1 MVGQT
6 VFDVAVDFRFFVLQK
21 SFVSFFFQANG
32 SRSKSNSFDMASLL
46 LTALPHDCL
55 VSIAALVPTRSWQH
69 LRATCRDLRAAVRD
83 ATNGLVIDLCN
94 LPFFPTPPSTSSSSS
109 SPHLPTDRVLLSRV
123 SEVRLLLH
131 KDRDDGVLTA
141 EGLGRAEDCPVE
153 PLLREIERAR
163 SAADEDAARRRFQPL
178 RVSLCVRAPRSYILT
193 CVPRWLRDS
202 GIAELVTGTVDV
214 RADGVLRPGG
224 GSSSISS
231 PSPASSSSSS
241 WGGFPPECRFRVE
254 TKLTV
259 ALEASSELLRELAG
273 TRRVASLSVLSLA
286 AGLPASWGATYWDL
300 ETFRALAGTLE
311 ELRLGESVPA
321 SFVCRMLLQES
332 LFDVEPG
339 LCWPALR
346 RMALLGSP
354 DFDDFDADPRNWA
367 GFRSASAV
375 ELLDL
380 FPSLETLA
388 VKSEHAQGWLRRFGD
403 AIDPARVAVERL

>member
-1 MVGQT
+1 
-6 VFDVAVDFRFFVLQK
+6 
-21 SFVSFFFQANG
+21 
-32 SRSKSNSFDMASLL
+32 MASLL

-55 VSIAALVPTRSWQH
+55 TTIAALVPTRSWPH

-83 ATNGLVIDLCN
+83 ATNGIVIDLCN
-94 LPFFPTPPSTSSSSS
+94 LPFFPTPPPSTSSSP
-109 SPHLPTDRVLLSRV
+109 PHLPTDRVLLSRV
-123 SEVRLLLH
+123 REVRLLLH
-131 KDRDDGVLTA
+131 KDRSDAVLTA
-141 EGLGRAEDCPVE
+141 EGLGRAEACPVA

-163 SAADEDAARRRFQPL
+163 SAADDAAAAVGGARRFQPVSPTPS

-214 RADGVLRPGG
+214 RADGVLLPGG
-224 GSSSISS
+224 S
-231 PSPASSSSSS
+231 PSPAASSSSSSS

-273 TRRVASLSVLSLA
+273 TRRVASLSVLALA
-286 AGLPASWGATYWDL
+286 AGLPASWGALYWDL
-300 ETFRALAGTLE
+300 ETFRALAETLE

-346 RMALLGSP
+346 RIVLLGSP
-354 DFDDFDADPRNWA
+354 DFDFDADPRNWA

-375 ELLDL
+375 ELLGL
-380 FPSLETLA
+380 FPSVETLA

-403 AIDPARVAVERL
+403 AIDPARVTVERL